1 MTMTSP
7 SSTLILKLKEL
18 DNSLSKLNNLRCI
31 LLSKRLRKKQTL
43 GRWDSRSLLG
53 INMHC

>member
-31 LLSKRLRKKQTL
+31 LLFKRLR
-43 GRWDSRSLLG
+43 
-53 INMHC
+53 